1 MPELPDLEVFAA
13 NLNKRFKGKTLKNVE
28 VGKAQN
34 VNVDASVLKKAVED
48 QSLKEIYRKGKTL
61 ELEFGNKSLLE
72 LHLMLNGEI
81 KLFKKGEDIKYNI
94 VAFLFSDDQ
103 GFAFTDF
110 QGIAKATL
118 NPDVSVS
125 PDALS
130 KEMDFNYLKELLQ
143 KKRSAIK
150 QVLLDQKVI
159 RGIGN
164 AYADEILYDARISP
178 FSISKAI
185 PEQAVKTLASSI
197 RSVLL
202 DAVKNIK
209 KASPD
214 LISGEVRDFLK
225 IHHTKNTQSPSGAEI
240 KVDKKGAR
248 KTYYTDE
255 QELYK

>member
-1 MPELPDLEVFAA
+1 MPELPDLEVFAG
-13 NLNKRFKGKTLKNVE
+13 NLNKRFKGKTLKSVTVKKLKNL
-28 VGKAQN
+28 
-34 VNVDASVLKKAVED
+34 NVDLKTLEKAIKG
-48 QSLKEIYRKGKTL
+48 QSLSRIYRKGKTL
-61 ELEFGNKSLLE
+61 ELAFENHSLLE

-81 KLFKKGEDIKYNI
+81 KLIKAEEDAKYS
-94 VAFLFSDDQ
+94 VVQLMFADEE

-118 NPDVSVS
+118 NPEEPAS

-130 KEMDFNYLKELLQ
+130 EELNSDYLKQILS

-150 QVLLDQKVI
+150 QVLLDQKII

-185 PEQAVKTLASSI
+185 PDEAVKKLAASI
-197 RSVLL
+197 KSVLL
-202 DAVKNIK
+202 DAVKQINK
-209 KASPD
+209 SQPD

-225 IHHTKNTQSPSGAEI
+225 IHHTKKDNSPSGAEI
-240 KVDKKGAR
+240 KIDKKGSR

-255 QELYK
+255 QELYE